1 MRLLGIIFLEAWT
14 AVQGR
19 TGQNQAVGHKHVN
32 PFTCPFGG
40 CRSYDEDGITV
51 RSSDRPSELT
61 KNFRLIIANEYGM
74 AA

>member
-14 AVQGR
+14 VHGSGPGR
-19 TGQNQAVGHKHVN
+19 KHVN

-40 CRSYDEDGITV
+40 CLPYDEEGITV
-51 RSSDRPSELT
+51 LLLLLRLVGSSELT